1 MVVCSRSHSEN
12 LKIPMQN
19 PFSRPLIDSKGKE
32 FQKSE
37 IGVQIKRS
45 DTSSD
50 RVCHA
55 CARKIGLHNFISSSL
70 QKEKQAIDVPDDSS
84 RCKRLLPTTVS
95 SPDRCPVLFA
105 CRRSAF

>member
-1 MVVCSRSHSEN
+1 M
-12 LKIPMQN
+12 
-19 PFSRPLIDSKGKE
+19 DSKGQE

-37 IGVQIKRS
+37 IGLQIERS

-55 CARKIGLHNFISSSL
+55 CARKIRLHNFISSSL
-70 QKEKQAIDVPDDSS
+70 QIKQKQAINIPDDSS
-84 RCKRLLPTTVS
+84 RRKRLLPTTVS
-95 SPDRCPVLFA
+95 SLDQCPVLFA